1 MTKGIVGGYGVLKLN
16 VYTVSQMEVKD
27 GNSSRKLMQKPER
40 SNLLRD
46 GASHSG
52 LSPFPV

>member
-16 VYTVSQMEVKD
+16 FYTVSQMEVKD
-27 GNSSRKLMQKPER
+27 GNSSKKLMQKPER

-52 LSPFPV
+52 LSPFPI